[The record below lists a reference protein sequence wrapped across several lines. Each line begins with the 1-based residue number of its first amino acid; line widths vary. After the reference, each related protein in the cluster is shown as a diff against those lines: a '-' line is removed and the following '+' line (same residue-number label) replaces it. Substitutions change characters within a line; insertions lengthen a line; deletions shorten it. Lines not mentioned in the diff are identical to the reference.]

1 MLEIMRENASGW
13 IVKILFAI
21 IIVVF
26 VFAFGMSGMDTS
38 QDPVLATVNDQIIT
52 RAEFEDAFQRAAEGL
67 RQANPN
73 VTTAQLQDP
82 QFKQV
87 VLGELVNSRLLL
99 AEAASLGI
107 SASDEEV
114 FAAITRQSIF
124 WNQQGQFDRNIYTMA
139 LRSIR
144 MTPAQFEAN
153 FKNELIAGKVKAMVS
168 KTGVATPQ
176 QAREIFNWV
185 AEQVRVDYILSTPQQ
200 FLKDTSV
207 NEEEV
212 SEFYTKNEERFM
224 VPEQVKLRYLSF
236 TPKDLAAYQ
245 KVSDTEVEAY
255 YKANLD
261 SMKQK
266 EQVKARHI
274 LVLSKDTDPEPV
286 QKEARNKIERVYK
299 KAKAGGDFAELAK
312 KYSEGPSSVGG
323 GDLGWFGRGD
333 MVPEFE
339 KSAFATEK
347 GKVTEP
353 VKTQFGWHIIL
364 VEDRKDAKEKSLAE
378 VKEEIAEAI
387 AQEKASERVSDLLDQ
402 AMDRLVSGMKLE
414 AVADEL
420 GLLAV
425 TSRAIPEQFLP
436 QAFGLTPEA
445 AKVIM
450 NIPVGEAHNTPLAI
464 DGGYMLIEKAE
475 DIPAA
480 PMPLEKVKDT
490 IIKVIKNQKATALA
504 QKNAENLLAQLSG
517 PHAAKAAKEFAN
529 QIKTSEP
536 FDRQG
541 NIPNLGQNPNLAS
554 AAFGAKNDK
563 WLPQPFNMPTG
574 ILIARL
580 SERIPAPDK
589 VWAEQ
594 KNAWI
599 QQASQNYEQEVLNA
613 YMTGLRT
620 TADIEIARPDLLN

>member
-1 MLEIMRENASGW
+1 MRENASGW
-13 IVKILFAI
+13 IVKVLFAI

-26 VFAFGMSGMDTS
+26 VFAFGMSGFDAG

-52 RAEFEDAFQRAAEGL
+52 RAEFEDSFQRAAENL

-87 VLGELVNSRLLL
+87 VLGEIINSRLLL
-99 AEAASLGI
+99 AEAARLGI

-124 WNQQGQFDRNIYTMA
+124 WNQKGEFDRNVYQMA

-153 FKNELIAGKVKAMVS
+153 FKNELIASKVKAMVT
-168 KTGVATPQ
+168 KAGAATPEQ
-176 QAREIFNWV
+176 TRQIFDWV
-185 AEQVRVDYILSTPQQ
+185 GEQVRIDYILTTPQN
-200 FLKDTSV
+200 FLGQTEV
-207 NEEEV
+207 NEAEV
-212 SEFYTKNEERFM
+212 NEFYTKNEQKFM

-245 KVSDTEVEAY
+245 NVSDEEIEAY
-255 YKANLD
+255 YNANLD

-274 LVLSKDTDPEPV
+274 LVQSKDSDPEAV
-286 QKEARNKIERVYK
+286 KKEAKAKIERVYK
-299 KAKAGGDFAELAK
+299 KAKAGEDFAKLAK

-339 KSAFATEK
+339 KAAFATKK
-347 GKVTEP
+347 GSVTKP
-353 VKTQFGWHIIL
+353 LKTQFGWHIIY

-378 VKEEIAEAI
+378 VKEQIAETI
-387 AQEKASERVSDLLDQ
+387 SEEKASEKVSDLLDE
-402 AMDRLVSGMKLE
+402 AMDRLVSGMKLD

-425 TSRAIPEQFLP
+425 TSRPLAEQFLP

-464 DGGYMLIEKAE
+464 DGGYILMEKVE

-480 PMPLEKVKDT
+480 PLALEKVKDN
-490 IIKVIKNQKATALA
+490 IIKVIKSQKATALA
-504 QKNAENLLAQLSG
+504 QKAAEDILAQLTG
-517 PHAAKAAKEFAN
+517 PTAAAASKKFAK
-529 QIKTSEP
+529 QIKTSLP

-541 NIPNLGQNPNLAS
+541 NIPTLGQNPNLAT
-554 AAFGAKNDK
+554 AAFKAKDGT
-563 WLPQPFNMPTG
+563 WLSQPFNVQAG
-574 ILIARL
+574 ILVARL
-580 SERIPAPDK
+580 NERIPASDK
-589 VWAEQ
+589 TWEEQ
-594 KNAWI
+594 KAAWI
-599 QQASQNYEQEVLNA
+599 QQASQNYEQEVLAA
-613 YMTGLRT
+613 YMNDLRKN
-620 TADIEIARPDLLN
+620 ANIEIARPDLLN